1 MYFDISGALGR
12 PWVAHIMVTS
22 AIRAPA
28 AVPVTASPPVP
39 APFTFRLALG
49 LVGVLLATL
58 TAGINGRITSIALAD
73 LRGAFGLGFDAG
85 TWVTASYVA
94 AEVAAMFIAPWL
106 AVTFSL
112 RRFGITMSLVF
123 AGLGLL
129 CPFAPDADSLILLR
143 ILQGL
148 AAGSLPPLLMT
159 AALRFLPWHAKIYGL
174 GAYALTATF
183 GPNLAL
189 PLSALWTES
198 IGWEWVFWQVVPP
211 CLLGSVLIGY
221 GLPQDP
227 LRLERFKR
235 ADWQGALLGCSG
247 IVCLVLALEQGERLD
262 WLNSELIRAL
272 LVSAAVLLPLFVLNE
287 WFHPEP
293 LIKLQLFARRN
304 FAYGV
309 STLALMMLVVT
320 AGNLPL
326 LYMSQVHGFRPVQVA
341 PLALGHALAQLLLAP
356 LVATLINRRSVD
368 ARWVAGSGLL
378 LMMVAC
384 VVGSQLTSA
393 WAIENFY
400 LIQALQAVGQ
410 PMVVVSLLMISTG
423 VVHPMEG
430 PFASAMVN
438 GIRGICTVI
447 GAVLMEVLLSHR
459 EQFHSF
465 VLLDHV
471 GSRPELWN
479 GGSLAAFAGR
489 VRDQAHVLAMADT
502 YLAVIAVLISML
514 VLLVFLPTRAYPP
527 QPPAIARP
535 R

>member
-1 MYFDISGALGR
+1 MAIRGPRL
-12 PWVAHIMVTS
+12 IMIQSAILTPAAAAPVTS
-22 AIRAPA
+22 
-28 AVPVTASPPVP
+28 SPPVP

-58 TAGINGRITSIALAD
+58 TAGINSRVTSIALAD
-73 LRGAFGLGFDAG
+73 LRGAFGIGYDAG
-85 TWVTASYVA
+85 TWITASYAA

-112 RRFGITMSLVF
+112 RRFGITMTLIF
-123 AGLGLL
+123 AGLGVL
-129 CPFAPDADSLILLR
+129 CPFAPNTDWLILLR

-189 PLSALWTES
+189 PLSALWTE
-198 IGWEWVFWQVVPP
+198 GFAWQWLFWEIVPT
-211 CLLGSVLIGY
+211 CLLGAALIAY

-227 LRLERFKR
+227 LRLERFKQ
-235 ADWQGALLGCSG
+235 ADWQGALLGCVG

-262 WLNSELIRAL
+262 WLNSGLIRSL
-272 LVSAAVLLPLFVLNE
+272 LVGAVVLLPLFLLNE
-287 WFHPEP
+287 WFHPQP

-309 STLALMMLVVT
+309 STLALMMVVVT
-320 AGNLPL
+320 VGNLPL

-356 LVATLINRRSVD
+356 LVATLINQRSVD
-368 ARWVAGSGLL
+368 ARWVAGVGLL
-378 LMMVAC
+378 LMIFASLA
-384 VVGSQLTSA
+384 GSQLTSA
-393 WAIENFY
+393 WATENFY
-400 LIQALQAVGQ
+400 LIQALQAIGQ
-410 PMVVVSLLMISTG
+410 PMVVVPLLMISTG

-438 GIRGICTVI
+438 GIRGICTVVGI
-447 GAVLMEVLLSHR
+447 ALMEVFLSHR

-465 VLLDHV
+465 VLLDHL
-471 GSRPELWN
+471 GARLELWS
-479 GGSLAAFAGR
+479 GSLATLSDR
-489 VRDQAHVLAMADT
+489 VSDQAHVLAMADA
-502 YLAVIAVLISML
+502 YLAVIAVLILMLLLL
-514 VLLVFLPTRAYPP
+514 VLLPTRAYPP
-527 QPPAIARP
+527 QPPAITGP

>member
-1 MYFDISGALGR
+1 M
-12 PWVAHIMVTS
+12 VAS
-22 AIRAPA
+22 AIRESA
-28 AVPVTASPPVP
+28 AATAVTASPSLPT
-39 APFTFRLALG
+39 PFTFRLALG

-58 TAGINGRITSIALAD
+58 TAGINSRITSIALAD
-73 LRGAFGLGFDAG
+73 LRGAFGISYDAG

-112 RRFGITMSLVF
+112 RRFGIGMTLIF
-123 AGLGLL
+123 AGLGVL
-129 CPFAPDADSLILLR
+129 CPLAPNADSLILLR

-189 PLSALWTES
+189 PLSALWTEAV
-198 IGWEWVFWQVVPP
+198 GWQWVFWQIVPP
-211 CLLGSVLIGY
+211 CLLGASLIAY

-227 LRLERFKR
+227 LRLERFR
-235 ADWQGALLGCSG
+235 QADWQGALLGCLG
-247 IVCLVLALEQGERLD
+247 IVFLVLALEQGERLD

-272 LVSAAVLLPLFVLNE
+272 LLGAAVLLPLFLLHE
-287 WFHPEP
+287 WFHPLP

-356 LVATLINRRSVD
+356 LVATLINRRTVD
-368 ARWVAGSGLL
+368 ARWVAGAGLL
-378 LMMVAC
+378 LMICAC
-384 VVGSQLTSA
+384 LAGSRLTSA
-393 WAIENFY
+393 WAVENFY
-400 LIQALQAVGQ
+400 LSQVLQAMGQ
-410 PMVVVSLLMISTG
+410 PMVVVPLLMISTG

-438 GIRGICTVI
+438 GIRGICSVI
-447 GAVLMEVLLSHR
+447 GVALMDALLSHR

-465 VLLDHV
+465 VLLDQL
-471 GSRPELWN
+471 GAQSGFWN
-479 GGSLAAFAGR
+479 GANLADVAGR
-489 VRDQAHVLAMADT
+489 VRDQAHVLSMADA
-502 YLAVIAVLISML
+502 YLSVIGVLML
-514 VLLVFLPTRAYPP
+514 MLLLLVFLPTRAYPP
-527 QPPAIARP
+527 QPPAVAATR
-535 R
+535 